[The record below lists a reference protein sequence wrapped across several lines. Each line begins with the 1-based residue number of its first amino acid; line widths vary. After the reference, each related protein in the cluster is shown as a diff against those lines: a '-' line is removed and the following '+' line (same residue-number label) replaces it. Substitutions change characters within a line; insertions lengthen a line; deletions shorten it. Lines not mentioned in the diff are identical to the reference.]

1 MSIGSGRDSV
11 IESDVEE
18 GDEVRDNNMHISMDS
33 VINILRTMKKKK
45 IIIIEYILISKTYT
59 IFCNKN

>member
-33 VINILRTMKKKK
+33 VINILRTMKIK
-45 IIIIEYILISKTYT
+45 
-59 IFCNKN
+59 

>member
-18 GDEVRDNNMHISMDS
+18 GDEVRDNMHISMDS
-33 VINILRTMKKKK
+33 VINILRTMKIKYKCF
-45 IIIIEYILISKTYT
+45 IY
-59 IFCNKN
+59 

>member
-18 GDEVRDNNMHISMDS
+18 GDEVRDNDMHIYMDS
-33 VINILRTMKKKK
+33 VVNILRTLK
-45 IIIIEYILISKTYT
+45 IK
-59 IFCNKN
+59 